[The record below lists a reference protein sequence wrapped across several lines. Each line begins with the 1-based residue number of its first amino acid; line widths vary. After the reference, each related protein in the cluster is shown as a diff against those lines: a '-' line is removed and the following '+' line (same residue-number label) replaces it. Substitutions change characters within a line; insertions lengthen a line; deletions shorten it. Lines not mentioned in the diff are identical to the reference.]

1 VTVESSAASE
11 LLHKAR
17 WWVDPVEFHER
28 MRSDPAWVAAVRF
41 ACEHGIPI
49 SVFFGRVV
57 EPGEPLWLPDDTEV
71 AIGFEQWVAAV
82 CPNCGLHRLDWE
94 HEHDETFKGRIETC
108 FGCVELADTRRSIP
122 EKTADDRKMALR
134 VYLVP
139 RSQPERDLLE
149 AHERGEIDGTELTEA
164 LTGLT

>member
-108 FGCVELADTRRSIP
+108 FGCVELADTRRSIGIWRFGSTSCRGP
-122 EKTADDRKMALR
+122 NRSGICSKRTNAARSTAPNL
-134 VYLVP
+134 P
-139 RSQPERDLLE
+139 RP
-149 AHERGEIDGTELTEA
+149 
-164 LTGLT
+164 